1 MKTKLICSFFLALL
15 YIVINYYYIKVFNFE
30 EDAYIMFRYV
40 EMFVKGYGITF
51 YPGGEHLEG
60 ATDFLWL
67 ILLSILNKVHIDV
80 GIASIIL
87 NAFGVFLITYIMSAV
102 VLNVQDTRTVKIL
115 FPFSF
120 LWILFIPIFAA
131 LGGFSVFLYS
141 SIILLTVHLL
151 NKEEKINWIPILS
164 IIISL
169 FRPDGVIFGV
179 CFTFIGLY
187 ITVKEKRKQY
197 IINMIIALIIGVI
210 YFIWRY
216 TYFKELLPLPLYVK
230 QTCNIW
236 LTFKFNTL
244 GFFSW
249 GSIAGVTLFLICFL
263 LQKPQDKRKVFLLSI
278 PIIIFFSILAFAFQS
293 QNIAFRF
300 QAPIMYIGY
309 YLILN
314 MLINL
319 LRFKLKHKNLLIGLF
334 YLVILLSTI
343 STVRNLGWNYLYNRF
358 TYMNNTFPVRFSEK
372 ILQDGDVIAITE
384 AGRLPYWINK
394 KVQIIDLVG
403 LNTKYTAKH
412 KVTKQYIEKVN
423 PDIIM
428 AFINNTYEG
437 TRNVYL
443 IEDPYIF
450 RNSISIGGVEKQ
462 DQAMVAV
469 EKFLLSHW
477 NEYDVFFVKFWQS
490 YPHIYAIKKS
500 KKKSKILYNLLNE
513 SFNNYTS
520 YFKLKNDLK

>member
-1 MKTKLICSFFLALL
+1 MKTKLICSFFLTFL
-15 YIVINYYYIKVFNFE
+15 YLIVNYYYIKVFNFE
-30 EDAYIMFRYV
+30 EDSYIMFRYV

-60 ATDFLWL
+60 ATDFLWF

-87 NAFGVFLITYIMSAV
+87 NASGVFLITYIMSAV

-169 FRPDGVIFGV
+169 FRPDGVIFGI

-187 ITVKEKRKQY
+187 LCVKEKRKQY
-197 IINMIIALIIGVI
+197 IINMIIALIIGII

-216 TYFKELLPLPLYVK
+216 TYFRELLPLPLYVK
-230 QTCNIW
+230 QTNNIW
-236 LTFKFNTL
+236 LTFKLNTL
-244 GFFSW
+244 GFFSY
-249 GSIAGVTLFLICFL
+249 GSISGVTFFLICFL
-263 LQKPQDKRKVFLLSI
+263 LQKPQDKRKMFILTI
-278 PIIIFFSILAFAFQS
+278 PIIIFFSVLVFAFQS

-319 LRFKLKHKNLLIGLF
+319 LKLKISYKNLLIGLF

-343 STVRNLGWNYLYNRF
+343 SFIKHIGWNYIYNRF
-358 TYMNNTFPVRFSEK
+358 TYMNTFPVRFSEK
-372 ILQDGDVIAITE
+372 ILQDEDVIAITE

-412 KVTKQYIEKVN
+412 KTTKQYIEKVN

-437 TRNVYL
+437 NKNVCRVDDL
-443 IEDPYIF
+443 YIF
-450 RNSISIGGVEKQ
+450 KNSIDIRGKEKQ
-462 DQAMVAV
+462 DQAMEAV
-469 EKFLLSHW
+469 VKYLLSHW
-477 NEYDVFFVKFWQS
+477 NEYDVFFVKYWAD
-490 YPHIYAIKKS
+490 YPHVYAIKKRLN
-500 KKKSKILYNLLNE
+500 KSELMFKLLNE
-513 SFNNYTS
+513 SFNDSSS
-520 YFKLKNDLK
+520 YWDLKMKKNE